1 VNEFYLLVVARRLN
15 GDPDTMSRVAN
26 CVFDKDAVY
35 DGVKT
40 GRWYR
45 LEVFDNPFPKDLDS
59 VFVGLSSDP
68 GIRGAETLGER
79 FQTSLNRASKH
90 RWKVDNCGPIDAEDA
105 ALLRIELEVLNLF
118 GD

>member
-1 VNEFYLLVVARRLN
+1 MDEFYLLVVARRLS
-15 GDPDTMSRVAN
+15 GDPDTMSRVAK

-35 DGVKT
+35 EGIQT

-68 GIRGAETLGER
+68 GIRGAETLRER
-79 FQTSLNRASKH
+79 FVGSLNRASKH
-90 RWKVDNCGPIDAEDA
+90 RWVGVNCGPIDAEDA
-105 ALLRIELEVLNLF
+105 ALLRIELEVV
-118 GD
+118 

>member
-1 VNEFYLLVVARRLN
+1 MDEFYLLVSARRLIL
-15 GDPDTMSRVAN
+15 DPDTMTRVAK

-40 GRWYR
+40 GRWFA
-45 LEVFDNPFPKDLDS
+45 LEVFDNPFPNDLDL

-79 FQTSLNRASKH
+79 FEASLNRASNH
-90 RWKVDNCGPIDAEDA
+90 RWKVANCGPIDAEDA
-105 ALLRIELEVLNLF
+105 ALLRIELEVV
-118 GD
+118 

>member
-1 VNEFYLLVVARRLN
+1 MDEFYLLVSARGLK
-15 GDPDTMSRVAN
+15 GDPDSISRVSK

-45 LEVFDNPFPKDLDS
+45 LEVFENPFPHDFDL
-59 VFVGLSSDP
+59 VFVGLSSDS
-68 GIRGAETLGER
+68 GIRAAQSLEER
-79 FQTSLNRASKH
+79 FETSLNRASKH